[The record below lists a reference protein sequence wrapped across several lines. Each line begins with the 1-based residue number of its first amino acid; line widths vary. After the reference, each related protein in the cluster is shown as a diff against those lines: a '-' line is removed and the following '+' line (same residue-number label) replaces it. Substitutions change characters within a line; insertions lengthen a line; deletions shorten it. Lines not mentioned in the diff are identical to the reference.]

1 MCKEIQGF
9 HDKFTLEE
17 FTKEVYLVHSRNF
30 ISTVNGTETNV
41 QIPFADMFNTD
52 AAINTA
58 WYYSDEKEG
67 FVVEAAKDIKAGEQL
82 FDWYGNKCNSD
93 FLKNY
98 GFINNDADGLNSHN

>member
-1 MCKEIQGF
+1 
-9 HDKFTLEE
+9 
-17 FTKEVYLVHSRNF
+17 
-30 ISTVNGTETNV
+30 
-41 QIPFADMFNTD
+41 MFNTD